1 MGSVNLKT
9 IAEQAGVSLATAS
22 RVLSGSDYP
31 VKDELRERVER
42 VAAELDYVP
51 NANARGL
58 LQGRSQTVGVLVGD
72 VSDPFFSTMIGGIHE
87 VAAKAGYMVT
97 IVNTYR
103 DPSNEL
109 DVLRRLRAQRVDVM
123 IVAASGLDDPIHSD
137 ALEKSLAAFVKDGN
151 SAVMI
156 GPHEVS
162 ADLGVSRID
171 VNNRLAARQV
181 AEHLHELGHRRAA
194 LLAGDSNLLSMADR
208 IAGFRDVFGDGL
220 VVRRAAPTRDGGHD
234 ACVGLLDSD
243 DAAGLTAIA
252 TTADQ
257 MAFGVLACLRER
269 GIAVPEQMSV
279 TGFNDIEFAR
289 DTVPPLT
296 SAHLPLDE
304 VGRLAMDMG
313 IKALDGVPSRVE
325 LTPELRVR
333 GTTGKRA

>member
-97 IVNTYR
+97 VVNTYR
-103 DPSNEL
+103 DPGNEL

-123 IVAASGLDDPIHSD
+123 IVAASGLDDPIHSE
-137 ALEKSLAAFVKDGN
+137 ALEKSLAAFVKGGN
-151 SAVMI
+151 SAVLI

-162 ADLGVSRID
+162 ADLSVSRID

-181 AEHLHELGHRRAA
+181 AEHLHELGHRRVA
-194 LLAGDSNLLSMADR
+194 LLAGETNLLSMADR
-208 IAGFRDVFGDGL
+208 VAGFRDVFGDEL

-234 ACVGLLDSD
+234 ACVELLDSD
-243 DAAGLTAIA
+243 DAGLTAIA

-269 GIAVPEQMSV
+269 GISVPEQMSV

-333 GTTGKRA
+333 GTTGKAE